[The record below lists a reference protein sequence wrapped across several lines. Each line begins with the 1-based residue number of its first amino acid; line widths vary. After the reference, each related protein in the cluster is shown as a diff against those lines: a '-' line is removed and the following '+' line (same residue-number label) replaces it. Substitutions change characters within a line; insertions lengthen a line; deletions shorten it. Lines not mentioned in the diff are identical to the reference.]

1 MKMIPRSDLGSVWN
15 VTVIKLYSWTEPESV
30 SIAVGFVCFFLF
42 FPFHCLQFVVV
53 IVRGWTAASGCNCS
67 MCSAMWLDRGRRRM
81 LLSYPP
87 PCTVTSFKRQ
97 VEDGRRRGEETERH
111 LEEVRRGRERQTAI
125 LVSLCSSCLL
135 SFCVF
140 DLQRL
145 GQTESCELIWGSTTS
160 EVFWRKV
167 SFSQE
172 AVMTEK
178 ACLLISKRRRPT
190 EEE

>member
-53 IVRGWTAASGCNCS
+53 IVRRWTAASGCNCS

-97 VEDGRRRGEETERH
+97 VEDGRRGEETERH
-111 LEEVRRGRERQTAI
+111 LEEVGRERETERSKPFWF
-125 LVSLCSSCLL
+125 LCLPHVCCLSVSLTCK
-135 SFCVF
+135 
-140 DLQRL
+140 
-145 GQTESCELIWGSTTS
+145 G
-160 EVFWRKV
+160 
-167 SFSQE
+167 
-172 AVMTEK
+172 
-178 ACLLISKRRRPT
+178 
-190 EEE
+190 